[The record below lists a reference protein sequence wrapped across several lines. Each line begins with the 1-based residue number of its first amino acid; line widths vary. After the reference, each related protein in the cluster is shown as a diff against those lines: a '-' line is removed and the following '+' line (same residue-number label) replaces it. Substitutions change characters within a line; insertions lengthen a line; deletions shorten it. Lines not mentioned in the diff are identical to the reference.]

1 LAPYNF
7 LIKNGGALFKKV
19 SGEGVTPWETPSPI
33 KDPIFFLSLEREK
46 EGFKKKLKNFL
57 FS

>member
-1 LAPYNF
+1 M
-7 LIKNGGALFKKV
+7 GALYLKNCR
-19 SGEGVTPWETPSPI
+19 GGVTPLETPSPI

-46 EGFKKKLKNFL
+46 EGFKEKLKNFL